1 MELHAHMKN
10 TVLFFAILIFV
21 QGCANISQPTASR
34 ALVENQFE
42 APAVIVGVSLADA
55 LANSSVGTVLAVQNQ
70 AVVMG
75 NKFFAAIGLTCRKLI
90 LEQSGQDIY
99 CLNERGDWF
108 KVNKVISEYTENDMQ
123 EAEL

>member
-1 MELHAHMKN
+1 MDLYAHMKN
-10 TVLFFAILIFV
+10 TVLLFAILIFV

-34 ALVENQFE
+34 ALVENQFVTPVVV
-42 APAVIVGVSLADA
+42 AGVSLADA
-55 LANSSVGTVLAVQNQ
+55 LANSSVGTVFAVQEQ

-75 NKFFAAIGLTCRKLI
+75 NEFFAAVGLTCRNLI
-90 LEQSGQDIY
+90 LKQGGQDIY

-123 EAEL
+123 EADL